1 MQIGTDI
8 KPTNIFRANPEMI
21 SLMSTSSAMAAHSTD
36 LEHLNLST
44 PGYDPF
50 NMSETVG
57 SYGRNFSG
65 VPLASKLNMGKMS
78 SNLGD
83 TASNILGM
91 ETPPMHSTEQ
101 DTFILGDSMTAAA
114 ATGPQA
120 PNAPLRKPRV
130 VPVSSM
136 DAIQNSRS
144 RAKTTSDS
152 NDYQEIAKGALY
164 QGQHKRTASGNMPHG
179 TLGTTADS
187 ILAASVATQRRSVR
201 LLNHM
206 RPNGGKTLSVPSGL
220 ATTSREVKKATSTKG
235 RSLATSTVG
244 RVVSGNRKLVQ
255 GAEILSKNGRSQTGI
270 GESASSNQESGTQ
283 ENHGFEALHWLLEL
297 FLKLGDGYYAL
308 SRYYCQTA
316 IQHFQSIP
324 TPQRETPWVLA
335 QIGRAHYE
343 QSNYLDA
350 GKAFARVRKMV
361 PSRIQD
367 MEIYSTVLWHLK
379 NDTELAFLS
388 HELIEAE
395 RLSPQAWCTI
405 GNSFALQR
413 DHNQALKCF
422 KRATQL
428 DHNFAYGFT
437 LQGHEH
443 VANEEYDKALLA
455 YRKAIHADHRHYN
468 GWYGLGRVYDKQGK
482 YDTARKHYKRAAE
495 INPTNA
501 ILVCCMGVVSLPPRF
516 FPGHKQLTLCRCS
529 KS

>member
-1 MQIGTDI
+1 
-8 KPTNIFRANPEMI
+8 MI
-21 SLMSTSSAMAAHSTD
+21 ALLSTSSSIVAHAND
-36 LEHLNLST
+36 QEPLNLAT

-57 SYGRNFSG
+57 SQGRNFSG
-65 VPLASKLNMGKMS
+65 VPLASKINMGKIS
-78 SNLGD
+78 SSIAE

-91 ETPPMHSTEQ
+91 ETPPMHSTEN
-101 DTFILGDSMTAAA
+101 DTFILGDPTTAAA
-114 ATGPQA
+114 ATGPQP

-130 VPVSSM
+130 VPVSGM

-144 RAKTTSDS
+144 RPKATSDS
-152 NDYQEIAKGALY
+152 NDYQEAAKGALY
-164 QGQHKRTASGNMPHG
+164 QSQHKRTASGNMPHG
-179 TLGTTADS
+179 SLGTTTESAS
-187 ILAASVATQRRSVR
+187 AASAATQRRSVR

-206 RPNGGKTLSVPSGL
+206 RPNGGKTSSAASGL
-220 ATTSREVKKATSTKG
+220 TATSREVKKATSTKG
-235 RSLATSTVG
+235 RSSAISTVG
-244 RVVSGNRKLVQ
+244 RVVSGNRKPVQ
-255 GAEILSKNGRSQTGI
+255 GAELSFKDTRSQSGL
-270 GESASSNQESGTQ
+270 GESASTNQENATQ

-297 FLKLGDGYYAL
+297 FLKLGHGYFAL
-308 SRYYCQTA
+308 SRYQCQIA
-316 IQHFQSIP
+316 IQHFHSIQ

-335 QIGRAHYE
+335 QIGRAYYE
-343 QSNYLDA
+343 QSNYTEA
-350 GKAFARVRKMV
+350 GKAFARIRKMV
-361 PSRIQD
+361 PSSIQD

-405 GNSFALQR
+405 GNSFALHR

-428 DHNFAYGFT
+428 DQKFAYGFT

-482 YDTARKHYKRAAE
+482 YDTARKHYKKAAE

-501 ILVCCMGVVSLPPRF
+501 ILVCCMGVVRL
-516 FPGHKQLTLCRCS
+516 
-529 KS
+529 